1 MDFLKSGIKTVLGT
15 NEPGQQPSPAET
27 VERLVERVFSSTLL
41 DDRRDACRALRAL
54 SRKYRTEVGAQGMP
68 AMVQVLQTDR
78 PDCEIVS
85 YALETLSNIVAT
97 HKFEEEDEYP
107 IVSVNVGEQFTEMF
121 IKRPEHVSIVMDYLN
136 EYDFRVRRS
145 AIQLVTTLIQNR
157 TRDMQEQILVSPMG
171 VSKLMDLLSDRREV
185 IRNDA
190 LLLLIQLT
198 KGNTNIQKI
207 VAFENA
213 FDKLFE
219 IINDEGGAD
228 GGIVVEDCLILL
240 LNLLKNN
247 SSNQQFFKEGSYIQK
262 LVKMFESST
271 DSESG
276 AAQENLCNEGG
287 WIPQKMSNVHCM
299 LQVIRSLVSPSNQQ
313 QVIVACQKS
322 MRQSL
327 LLDALC
333 HILMSSGIPIDVLTE
348 TINCVAE
355 VVRGDAENQD
365 QLNKSMAPS
374 TPARPV
380 VVVLLMSMINEKQL
394 LNLRCSVLYAFQ
406 CFLFK
411 NADIQGEVVQTL
423 LPSTDSDVSVL
434 SIGQLLCTGLFADD
448 TMANWMSAVALMH
461 TLVDNSTQREKL
473 LRALLSKPGANKPVS
488 LLEQC
493 TTLLQQDKCRL
504 QSKVGL
510 LMLLSMWLAHSIS
523 AVKTLMQT
531 PGTMAYLTAQVSG
544 NEHDESEHL
553 VQSLCAF
560 IMGLCFQFNDNT
572 VVNHKREDICQII
585 IKRIGSE
592 NFCNKLNE
600 LSRHEAYSKACKQ
613 PQIRVKLASELLL
626 DYEFCKLFKG
636 LEPLMVKLVS
646 GLETTNGIELTE
658 LTLNTE
664 ASAVINQ
671 YKDIIRGLDL
681 QINTLNGN
689 VKHLEERN
697 TELEKNYKQLQSTH
711 SQLTDQ
717 NILLK
722 AQLTALKG
730 TTTTQEDNQQQ
741 NASTTTNEKAEQQH
755 SSELQKEIETLYR
768 RLAELTATY
777 NETNNNYQ
785 LLQKDQEDLLA
796 LLSEQENKIEC
807 YTGLMREAGIPL
819 PNEEEEATTGT
830 QTDPNTSA
838 QNIGNTINHDHINP
852 DISISSRTIQPF
864 TTNIYNS

>member
-27 VERLVERVFSSTLL
+27 VERLVDRVITSTLL

-54 SRKYRTEVGAQGMP
+54 SRKYRTEVGAQGMS

-78 PDCEIVS
+78 LDSEIIG
-85 YALETLSNIVAT
+85 YALETLKNVVST
-97 HKFEEEDEYP
+97 HKFEEEEECP

-121 IKRPEHVSIVMDYLN
+121 IKRPEHVGIVIDYLD

-145 AIQLVTTLIQNR
+145 AIQLLTVLIQNL
-157 TRDMQEQILVSPMG
+157 TRDMQEQILISPMG

-219 IINDEGGAD
+219 IINNEGGAD

-262 LVKMFESST
+262 LVRMFESST
-271 DSESG
+271 EP
-276 AAQENLCNEGG
+276 AAATTQENIYGG
-287 WIPQKMSNVHCM
+287 NDWIPQKMSNVHCM

-313 QVIVACQKS
+313 QVISACQKA
-322 MRQSL
+322 MHQSL

-333 HILMSSGIPIDVLTE
+333 DILMSSGVPIDVLTE

-355 VVRGDAENQD
+355 VVRGDAENQE

-374 TPARPV
+374 NPARPV

-394 LNLRCSVLYAFQ
+394 LTLRCSVLYAFQ
-406 CFLFK
+406 CFLFR
-411 NADIQGEVVQTL
+411 NIDIQGQVVQTL
-423 LPSTDSDVSVL
+423 LPSTDTDISVL
-434 SIGQLLCTGLFADD
+434 SIGQLLCTGLFAED
-448 TMANWMSAVALMH
+448 TMANWLSAVALMH
-461 TLVDNSTQREKL
+461 TLVDNQAQKEKL

-493 TTLLQQDKCRL
+493 TSLLQDDKCRV
-504 QSKVGL
+504 QSKVGV
-510 LMLLSMWLAHSIS
+510 LMLLSMWLAHSTN

-531 PGTMAYLTAQVSG
+531 PGTMAYLTSQVSG

-560 IMGLCFQFNDNT
+560 VMGLCIQFNDNSLL
-572 VVNHKREDICQII
+572 NHKREDICQII

-592 NFCNKLNE
+592 NFCSKLNE

-613 PQIRVKLASELLL
+613 PQIRVKVVNELLL

-646 GLETTNGIELTE
+646 GLDSTNGIELTE
-658 LTLNTE
+658 LTLNNE
-664 ASAVINQ
+664 ASTLINQ

-689 VKHLEERN
+689 LKNLEARN
-697 TELEKNYKQLQSTH
+697 MELETNYKKVQTVQN
-711 SQLTDQ
+711 QLTDQ
-717 NILLK
+717 NTLLK
-722 AQLTALKG
+722 AQLRALKG
-730 TTTTQEDNQQQ
+730 TTDSNKDDIIV
-741 NASTTTNEKAEQQH
+741 TNGEEK
-755 SSELQKEIETLYR
+755 SDGKSFIELQEEVETLR
-768 RLAELTATY
+768 RQLMELNTLY
-777 NETNNNYQ
+777 NETNSNYQ
-785 LLQKDQEDLLA
+785 SLQKDQEDLLA

-807 YTGLMREAGIPL
+807 YTGLMKEAGIPL
-819 PNEEEEATTGT
+819 PIEDESTA
-830 QTDPNTSA
+830 NTEDR
-838 QNIGNTINHDHINP
+838 QQKGGEDHSNNLKQIKLE
-852 DISISSRTIQPF
+852 
-864 TTNIYNS
+864 NSFF